1 MQSGE
6 NNLKLDW
13 NKGNRTYEEQLSE
26 ISPYLNKTKAEAIER
41 QRVLQERSNKYSSR
55 KDKYEKEEALDQQL
69 RINGFERA
77 IHQQNDNMSI
87 EDINHSV
94 KRLPNQRNKRIKYQ
108 EELFVDQVR
117 NASWIEKIGNRAADN
132 LIKLRLEIEN
142 ELK

>member
-77 IHQQNDNMSI
+77 IHQ
-87 EDINHSV
+87 
-94 KRLPNQRNKRIKYQ
+94 
-108 EELFVDQVR
+108 
-117 NASWIEKIGNRAADN
+117 
-132 LIKLRLEIEN
+132 
-142 ELK
+142 